1 MLQITEEVAEN
12 MISYIEK
19 TGALLDET
27 RLAKEAAAKDAPSTV
42 DLLIKRGFLQPTMRE
57 AAVVALQDPVKAQ
70 ASLRK
75 IAEAS
80 YTPPLALGRAES
92 TKVAGSDTMKESD
105 RAYYTKLGMM

>member
-1 MLQITEEVAEN
+1 MLQIADEVAKN
-12 MISYIEK
+12 MIDYIEK

-27 RLAKEAAAKDAPSTV
+27 RLSKEAAAKDAPATV

-80 YTPPLALGRAES
+80 YTPPPALGRAES
-92 TKVAGSDTMKESD
+92 EKEAGSDTMKESD
-105 RAYYTKLGMM
+105 RVYYAKLGVL